1 MQNPIIQQ
9 IVEALRGAN
18 NVLITVKNSPSVDEL
33 TASIALTLI
42 LNHMNKHATT
52 VFSGK
57 VPSTIEFLQP
67 EMAIESN
74 TDSLRDF
81 IIALD
86 KSKADKLRYKVEDN
100 VVRIFI
106 TPYKSSIS
114 EADLEFSQ
122 GDFNVDVVVALGV
135 LNRDDFDQ
143 AVMAHG
149 RILHDATVLAITNEQ
164 LQQEVGAVNWQ
175 DPEASS
181 VSEMI
186 ARITDLFGMKVI
198 DSQIAT
204 ALLTGIVA
212 ETDRFKNEKTTPEVL
227 SISSMLMTEGANQ
240 MLIAEEL
247 EHPPEVESPFQP
259 IEPIN
264 LSNGNDQNEGN
275 TDGTLSVPHDQSQ
288 PVGNINIDDQGNIN
302 AFGAVGDQPTG
313 QHTEAA
319 TDAQFSLSLP
329 GEGSDEHGVL
339 PELPG
344 AFSEQASENQAVAGP
359 QFDIP
364 STSIVS
370 DRPYLESPA
379 SAHQPDDEAPLGE
392 PPGLFGDSMHD
403 VVAHPS
409 EGSESPLLS
418 RGPKVIEPIEQND
431 SQAPPQE
438 SPIVPPVG
446 STNLLSPTLPVATN
460 ENMPN
465 PSTTSL
471 FAPSGHGDDM
481 PGEYEAVASDPIA
494 PYTPPAGMHHED
506 HDADAPVSVDTEIHE
521 TTTDP
526 VQAND
531 GATAA
536 GQIDAIAD
544 TPEDKAPETLA
555 EIEQKVGSHH
565 VAEAAG
571 LPQAPVD
578 AKPSEPSEPSVDDFI
593 GSVRAPQPSVELPS
607 LPSADGHQDTAGD
620 TPLPPPVS
628 TELPQHEPVEAETPP
643 APEPVVI
650 EPYQPPAP
658 LHEVEKHDDANSPP
672 QVPPPLTMP
681 QANPSQPVYY
691 DPDGTKKDPFAN
703 PS

>member
-9 IVEALRGAN
+9 VVETLRGAN

-135 LNRDDFDQ
+135 LSRDDFDQ

-149 RILHDATVLAITNEQ
+149 RILHDATVVAITNEE
-164 LQQEVGAVNWQ
+164 LQQDVGVVNWQ
-175 DPEASS
+175 DPQASS

-186 ARITDLFGMKVI
+186 ARITELFGMKVM

-227 SISSMLMTEGANQ
+227 SVSSTLMTEGANQ

-247 EHPPEVESPFQP
+247 EQPPQIESPFQP
-259 IEPIN
+259 LEAIEQ
-264 LSNGNDQNEGN
+264 SEHDDKEGGDS
-275 TDGTLSVPHDQSQ
+275 DGTLSVRHDENE
-288 PVGNINIDDQGNIN
+288 PVGNINIDDHGNIN
-302 AFGAVGDQPTG
+302 TFGAVGEEPVG
-313 QHTEAA
+313 QSQQLGAPLPESAGAPSEHDVLPEIPPMSETSPMQGGIDSFGGTTEAA
-319 TDAQFSLSLP
+319 SN
-329 GEGSDEHGVL
+329 VV
-339 PELPG
+339 
-344 AFSEQASENQAVAGP
+344 SE
-359 QFDIP
+359 
-364 STSIVS
+364 
-370 DRPYLESPA
+370 RPYLEPTS
-379 SAHQPDDEAPLGE
+379 SDEHHFNDE
-392 PPGLFGDSMHD
+392 PPIAEPSGLFGNSMHD
-403 VVAHPS
+403 VTAQQ
-409 EGSESPLLS
+409 SPTS
-418 RGPKVIEPIEQND
+418 NQMMFGRGPKVIQPLDQQDTATDNPTGTPPMAAM
-431 SQAPPQE
+431 APAP
-438 SPIVPPVG
+438 VPPVAEMPQLSAMDSPFG
-446 STNLLSPTLPVATN
+446 SDTHT
-460 ENMPN
+460 E
-465 PSTTSL
+465 
-471 FAPSGHGDDM
+471 DM
-481 PGEYEAVASDPIA
+481 PGEYQAVASDPIA
-494 PYTPPAGMHHED
+494 PYIPPPSVHHD
-506 HDADAPVSVDTEIHE
+506 DASAQGALPVVPTNDEQVDEHSVPAEQAMPDVVPDSTE
-521 TTTDP
+521 P
-526 VQAND
+526 Q
-531 GATAA
+531 
-536 GQIDAIAD
+536 
-544 TPEDKAPETLA
+544 TLA
-555 EIEQKVGSHH
+555 DIEKKVGSPH
-565 VAEAAG
+565 VEQAAG
-571 LPQAPVD
+571 LPQP
-578 AKPSEPSEPSVDDFI
+578 PGETTQLNSDDFM
-593 GSVRAPQPSVELPS
+593 GSVRTPQPATELPLPS
-607 LPSADGHQDTAGD
+607 LPGTEEPHHDSADVALPATPDT
-620 TPLPPPVS
+620 TNS
-628 TELPQHEPVEAETPP
+628 EPITIPD
-643 APEPVVI
+643 PVVV

-658 LHEVEKHDDANSPP
+658 LHEAEKHDDPNSPP

-681 QANPSQPVYY
+681 QANSSQPVFY
-691 DPDGTKKDPFAN
+691 DPDGTKNNPFVN